1 MSSSSVQ
8 VTSNMAGPAAEIGDR
23 PRRGRRLEGSQQRSV
38 KRLVVELVEE
48 VVCIR
53 PGDPVIAVACWLVDW
68 SSVAEPITCG
78 QAVTARTACSN
89 CTISASTLWE
99 RDRLTPGGG

>member
-8 VTSNMAGPAAEIGDR
+8 VTSDMAGPAAEIGDR
-23 PRRGRRLEGSQQRSV
+23 PRRRRRLEGSQQRSV

-48 VVCIR
+48 MVCVR
-53 PGDPVIAVACWLVDW
+53 PGDPVIAVACLLVDR

-89 CTISASTLWE
+89 CTSPASTLGK
-99 RDRLTPGGG
+99 DRVTPGGG